1 MNPGGGRAAN
11 LMKRRL
17 SVLALFLA
25 ALVAGATSGA
35 PIFRIFVYAP
45 AQEGSPLRTVS
56 LQYDE
61 GGFIRATLLNV
72 SDKSIAKVAMASA
85 EVAQLGCGAHP
96 KTRLYVGGSVQEMPI
111 PPHATIVTPPRG
123 NAPNFPAT
131 AFITNAQLLK
141 AASVHIQIVV
151 MEVDFADGTSWKSEE
166 RLPHTP
172 FDSSL
177 AAADT
182 GKCEDAET
190 VEKAL
195 STVEEFEFSPRID
208 KPTTGGKEGTSSPP
222 HLFFSCSIVGTKA
235 VCPTP

>member
-1 MNPGGGRAAN
+1 
-11 LMKRRL
+11 MKRRL

-45 AQEGSPLRTVS
+45 AQDGSPLHTAA

-61 GGFIRATLLNV
+61 GGFIRLTLVNE
-72 SDKSIAKVAMASA
+72 SDKSIAKVAIAGA
-85 EVAQLGCGAHP
+85 EVTTAGCGA
-96 KTRLYVGGSVQEMPI
+96 KLRTRLYVGGSVEALPI
-111 PPHATIVTPPRG
+111 PPHATVVTPPRG
-123 NAPNFPAT
+123 YAPSFHTPV
-131 AFITNAQLLK
+131 FITNAKRLE
-141 AASVHIQIVV
+141 AASIHVQIVV

-177 AAADT
+177 AAADA

-190 VEKAL
+190 VGKAL
-195 STVEEFEFSPRID
+195 STVEEFGFSPRID

>member
-1 MNPGGGRAAN
+1 M
-11 LMKRRL
+11 LMKPRF
-17 SVLALFLA
+17 SVLALLLTPL
-25 ALVAGATSGA
+25 LVGATTGPPLFHIS
-35 PIFRIFVYAP
+35 VYAP
-45 AQEGSPLRTVS
+45 AQEGSPLRTLS

-85 EVAQLGCGAHP
+85 EVAPLGCGAQP
-96 KTRLYVGGSVQEMPI
+96 KTRLYVGGSVQELPI
-111 PPHATIVTPPRG
+111 PPHGTIVTPPRG

-131 AFITNAQLLK
+131 AFITNAKRLE
-141 AASVHIQIVV
+141 AASIHVQIVIL
-151 MEVDFADGTSWKSEE
+151 EVDFADGTSWRSEE

-177 AAADT
+177 ADADA
-182 GKCEDAET
+182 GKCEDSEVVT
-190 VEKAL
+190 KAL
-195 STVEEFEFSPRID
+195 SVVDGFEFSPRID
-208 KPTTGGKEGTSSPP
+208 KATTAGKEGTSSPP

>member
-1 MNPGGGRAAN
+1 
-11 LMKRRL
+11 
-17 SVLALFLA
+17 
-25 ALVAGATSGA
+25 
-35 PIFRIFVYAP
+35 
-45 AQEGSPLRTVS
+45 
-56 LQYDE
+56 
-61 GGFIRATLLNV
+61 
-72 SDKSIAKVAMASA
+72 MASA

-195 STVEEFEFSPRID
+195 STVEEFESSPRID